1 VKALVTHTERETIAL
16 GEEFARRLR
25 PGDIVACYGDLGSG
39 KTRFIKGVCRALGVK
54 EHVASPTFTIVN
66 EYHANGL
73 TVIHF
78 DFYRVTTLNEIID
91 IGFEEYIN
99 SDAIC
104 LIEWAE
110 NAQALLPP
118 RRFEVRLELGKT
130 EDTRTIMIGEEN
142 EVAA

>member
-1 VKALVTHTERETIAL
+1 
-16 GEEFARRLR
+16 
-25 PGDIVACYGDLGSG
+25 
-39 KTRFIKGVCRALGVK
+39 
-54 EHVASPTFTIVN
+54 
-66 EYHANGL
+66 
-73 TVIHF
+73 VIHF
-78 DFYRVTTLNEIID
+78 DFYRVTTLKEIID